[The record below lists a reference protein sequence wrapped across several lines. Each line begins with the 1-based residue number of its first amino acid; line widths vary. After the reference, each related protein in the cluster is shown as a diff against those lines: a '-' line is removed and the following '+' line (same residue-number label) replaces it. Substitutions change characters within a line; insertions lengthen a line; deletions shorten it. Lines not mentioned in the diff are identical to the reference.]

1 MEEKMSTSRV
11 KKLFGSFTFRIE
23 NYSGLSTRVGDSTES
38 PEFELCGHM
47 WQLRIF
53 PGGSLEVHRGHVS
66 FYLASKSSRAARAA
80 YKLLVINQSPVG
92 VDETFASSGIR
103 TFEARG
109 VQVDGWGRDKVG
121 YTDALSF
128 SCLGHLIAILLPTTN
143 LCTFTHPIYL
153 PTHA

>member
-66 FYLASKSSRAARAA
+66 FYLASKSNRAARAA

-121 YTDALSF
+121 NTDAHSYSLKVVF
-128 SCLGHLIAILLPTTN
+128 
-143 LCTFTHPIYL
+143 
-153 PTHA
+153 